1 VSVNVRSIG
10 VTVGR
15 SSVRVASELLVR

>member
-1 VSVNVRSIG
+1 VNVRSIG